1 MESRGAALAFDLC
14 WHCHSTVGG
23 EYFCEQCVKV
33 QPIRGED
40 YFTALEL
47 PHRLEINLAD
57 LEQRYHDLS
66 RKFHPDFYRG
76 KSAREQQISLDNSA
90 TLNKA
95 YRTLKDPYARVE
107 YFIRLKEQT
116 CREIPSQPPPDLLE
130 EILETREALEE
141 LRHLHRTT
149 GDGRKP
155 ALRAKLLDERSRLG
169 EKNHAV
175 EGQIRTLM
183 GRWDALGAG
192 EGPCT
197 ESQREM
203 LKAFRDLLSHRRYLQ
218 TILRE
223 IEEETFPQSQ
233 ESEVKSQE

>member
-1 MESRGAALAFDLC
+1 MESRGATLAFDLC

-23 EYFCEQCVKV
+23 EYFCDQCVKV

-40 YFTALEL
+40 YFTALGL
-47 PHRLEINLAD
+47 PHRLEIDLAD
-57 LEQRYHDLS
+57 LEKRYHDLS
-66 RKFHPDFYRG
+66 RKFHPDFYQG
-76 KSAREQQISLDNSA
+76 KSARERWISLDNSA

-116 CREIPSQPPPDLLE
+116 CREIPSQPPLDLLE

-141 LRHLHRTT
+141 LRRLHRAS

-155 ALRAKLLDERSRLG
+155 ALQARLLDERSRLE
-169 EKNHAV
+169 EKNREV
-175 EGQIRTLM
+175 EDRIQELM
-183 GRWDALGAG
+183 RRWDALGAG

-197 ESQREM
+197 ESQRET
-203 LKAFRDLLSHRRYLQ
+203 LKAIRDLLSHRRYLQ
-218 TILRE
+218 NILRE
-223 IEEETFPQSQ
+223 IDEETQ
-233 ESEVKSQE
+233 